1 MPIQEMIVIVKQLP
15 EKLSVKRGQGFFRD
29 VESCLNSDRPRVVLD
44 CSKIQQLDSAGIHVL
59 LRCLEEA
66 MKRNGD
72 VKLAALP
79 SVAEATL
86 EVTGVNRLFEIFPTV
101 GEAVSSFRQLPVYG
115 FDYALGLAYSA
126 PQSSAAVQQPLP
138 SEYSAAASH
147 GSI

>member
-1 MPIQEMIVIVKQLP
+1 MPIKEMTVIVKQLP
-15 EKLSVKRGQGFFRD
+15 KKFSVSQGQVFFRE

-44 CSKIQQLDSAGIHVL
+44 CSRLQQLDSAGIHIL
-59 LRCLEEA
+59 LLCLEEA

-86 EVTGVNRLFEIFPTV
+86 EITGVNRLFEIFETV
-101 GEAVSSFRQLPVYG
+101 ADAVSSFRQLPVYG
-115 FDYALGLAYSA
+115 FEHALGLAYSA
-126 PQSSAAVQQPLP
+126 PPSSTIQQPLR

-147 GSI
+147 GSL